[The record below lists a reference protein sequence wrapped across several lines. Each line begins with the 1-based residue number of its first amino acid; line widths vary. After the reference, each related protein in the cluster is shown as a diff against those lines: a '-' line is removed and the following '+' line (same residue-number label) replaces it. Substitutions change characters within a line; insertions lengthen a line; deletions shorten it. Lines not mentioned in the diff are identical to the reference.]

1 MIRKKK
7 IRMNSY
13 LIEVIQP
20 ADEVSR
26 RRVGMAAS
34 MLGSHFVA
42 RASWRQSGNRHIGS
56 MVVDCDQR
64 TDALAVVPPCLR
76 SFARVTRIDRAKA
89 A

>member
-1 MIRKKK
+1 MS
-7 IRMNSY
+7 MSSY

-20 ADEVSR
+20 ADDVSR
-26 RRVGMAAS
+26 RRVGLAAS

-42 RASWRQSGNRHIGS
+42 RASWRESGDRHIGS

-64 TDALAVVPPCLR
+64 ADALALVPPCLR
-76 SFARVTRIDRAKA
+76 SFARVTRLERARA

>member
-1 MIRKKK
+1 
-7 IRMNSY
+7 MNSY

-20 ADEVSR
+20 AGEVAR
-26 RRVGMAAS
+26 RRVGLAAA

-42 RASWRQSGNRHIGS
+42 HASWRQSEGRHIGS

-64 TDALAVVPPCLR
+64 SDAMAVVPPCLR
-76 SFARVTRIDRAKA
+76 SFAHVTRLERAKA